1 MSRINRADWTKERIA
16 AFKRFLAGD
25 KEVAYR
31 GKKKNGEPYKKALK
45 VAKLIEY
52 YQGYDFSIG
61 KGNKLMVSGEGH
73 GPREILTDDQVVAR
87 VQALYKH
94 KETGLGKAPSIY
106 QFMTKKYVNVSYRKV
121 ERAVQALPGYQK
133 YQARHV
139 QKPKV
144 RKVIVSEAPGAQLD
158 VDLMFMAEKYY
169 DAGENEGYTGLAIL
183 VDRFSGYIAIS
194 PVRKGGGNKTADKI
208 SAKVVS
214 MMRSPAFPTKQNGKI
229 FHDNGSEFQGIFPE
243 RMRQQGYE
251 SIVISASAGAPSAHV
266 ERAVGIVKKLVNQKL
281 TANDTIPRPKSRR
294 AKWWPMVRS
303 IVNSYND
310 TPLTDA
316 RAPHSPNELKRM
328 NGAARNRIMRAMI
341 AAGSKRVRKAPGRTD
356 PNTGAKVSK
365 SLKIL
370 KVGDR
375 VRYAVENIRKTGANQ
390 RKYPKQRWSDSVH
403 TVTRVVVR
411 KLGFASYVLSGLA
424 RRRFERED
432 LQGPLA

>member
-16 AFKRFLAGD
+16 AFKRYLAGD
-25 KEVAYR
+25 KEVTYR
-31 GKKKNGEPYKKALK
+31 GKKKNGEPYKKSLK

-52 YQGYDFSIG
+52 YGGYNFSIG
-61 KGNKLMVSGEGH
+61 KGNRLMVSGEGH
-73 GPREILTDDQVVAR
+73 GPREILTDDQVVQR

-106 QFMTKKYVNVSYRKV
+106 QFMNQKYVNVSYRKV
-121 ERAVQALPGYQK
+121 ERAVKELPGYQK

-144 RKVIVSEAPGAQLD
+144 RKIIVSEAPGAQLD

-169 DAGENEGYTGLAIL
+169 EPRFNEGYVGLAIL

-194 PVRKGGGNKTADKI
+194 PIRKGEGSKTADKI
-208 SAKVVS
+208 SAKVVA
-214 MMRSPAFPTKQNGKI
+214 MMRSQAFPTRRQGKI
-229 FHDNGSEFQGIFPE
+229 FHDNGSEFLGIFPE
-243 RMRQQGYE
+243 RMRELGYE
-251 SIVISASAGAPSAHV
+251 SIVISASAGAPSPHV

-281 TANDTIPRPKSRR
+281 TANDLKPKPKSQR
-294 AKWWPMVRS
+294 ARWWPMVRS
-303 IVNSYND
+303 IVTSYNA

-328 NGAARNRIMRAMI
+328 NGADRTRIMRQMM
-341 AAGSKRVRKAPGRTD
+341 AAGSKRIRKAKGRID

-365 SLKIL
+365 ALEIL

-375 VRYAVENIRKTGANQ
+375 VRYAVENVRKTGANQ
-390 RKYPKQRWSDSVH
+390 RKYPKQRWSDSIH
-403 TVTRVVVR
+403 TVSRVVVR
-411 KLGFASYVLSGLA
+411 KLGFASYVISGHA

-432 LQGPLA
+432 LQLLVN